1 MEMVLQL
8 FRCAQ
13 EETITFFR
21 VLKCA
26 LDHFSLV
33 LPDNAAQIIAVQCH
47 EEESTFPRRET
58 EHRCQKSEEILHIRR
73 VSPCEQGFI
82 QTRCLDIVRTCCRDD
97 RAGKD
102 WNCGLCTTYCRFHD
116 SMFFVYILRFPCTV
130 EGFLNVSP

>member
-58 EHRCQKSEEILHIRR
+58 EHRCQKSEEISEGAFLPVNK
-73 VSPCEQGFI
+73 VSFRHG
-82 QTRCLDIVRTCCRDD
+82 V
-97 RAGKD
+97 
-102 WNCGLCTTYCRFHD
+102 
-116 SMFFVYILRFPCTV
+116 
-130 EGFLNVSP
+130 